1 MNKFSAH
8 HQAIIALIIANIIWG
23 AAAPVFKWSLQNIE
37 PFTLAFLRYFLAA
50 LLLAPLVLKNFKVDK
65 KDWLTLFIL
74 SFFGITI
81 NISLFFLGVRL
92 TSSINVPII
101 GASAP
106 VFIILSSILF
116 LQERPKTKVIAGAM
130 LSLAGIATVIIRP
143 LLEQGVS
150 GSIIGNLL
158 ILTSVFGTVVHT
170 TLLRKIAKKY
180 NPITLT
186 FWSFV
191 IGAISFLPMFIVKN
205 QNQLFMSTLNYQG
218 VIGIIFGA
226 ILSSAIAYSLYN
238 FALKNIVANEVGIF
252 FYLDPLAAIV
262 IAIPLLGEIVTLPFL
277 IGSIL
282 VFLGLFI
289 AEGHFPYHPSLK
301 LRINPVHKLR
311 ER

>member
-1 MNKFSAH
+1 MKLSNH
-8 HQAIIALIIANIIWG
+8 HKAIIALIIANIIWG
-23 AAAPVFKWSLQNIE
+23 AAAPVFKWSLENIQ

-50 LLLAPLVLKNFKVDK
+50 LLLAPLVLKNLAIDR

-106 VFIILSSILF
+106 IFIILSSILF
-116 LQERPKTKVIAGAM
+116 LQERPKTKVVAGAM

-150 GSIIGNLL
+150 GSITGNLL
-158 ILTSVFGTVVHT
+158 ILGAVFGAVVHT

-180 NPITLT
+180 SPVAIT
-186 FWSFV
+186 FWSFI
-191 IGAISFLPMFIVKN
+191 IGALTFLPMFVTEN
-205 QNQLFMSTLNYQG
+205 QDQLFLATLNHQG
-218 VIGIIFGA
+218 VVGIIFGA
-226 ILSSAIAYSLYN
+226 VLSSALAYCCYN

-252 FYLDPLAAIV
+252 FYLDPVVAVV
-262 IAIPLLGEIVTLPFL
+262 IAMPLLGEVVTVPFL

-282 VFLGLFI
+282 VFAGLFI
-289 AEGHFPYHPSLK
+289 AEGHFPYHP
-301 LRINPVHKLR
+301 VHKLR
-311 ER
+311 RFHQS